1 MNENRNDTIE
11 IDIKEI
17 LMLLWQK
24 VGFILAFTVVTTL
37 LTGLISIYA
46 ITPQYSATSK
56 IYILTNSD
64 SMVNLGDL
72 QLGSSLASDYTEI
85 IRIRPVLEKVAKN
98 LKLEISYEELL
109 ECVSITNPEDTRI
122 LNINVT
128 YPDPVLAKK
137 LADEVSLVAR
147 KQIVEIMHAEE
158 PTVVEAAVIPEH
170 QSSPNNIKNICLGFI
185 LGLVLSASFIVI
197 VYIMDDTIQNGDDVE
212 KYLGL
217 NLLGSIPEEG
227 GTDNSEKK
235 DKKKRRMG
243 IRKGSL

>member
-85 IRIRPVLEKVAKN
+85 IKIRPVLEKVAKN

-109 ECVSITNPEDTRI
+109 E
-122 LNINVT
+122 
-128 YPDPVLAKK
+128 
-137 LADEVSLVAR
+137 
-147 KQIVEIMHAEE
+147 
-158 PTVVEAAVIPEH
+158 
-170 QSSPNNIKNICLGFI
+170 
-185 LGLVLSASFIVI
+185 
-197 VYIMDDTIQNGDDVE
+197 
-212 KYLGL
+212 
-217 NLLGSIPEEG
+217 
-227 GTDNSEKK
+227 
-235 DKKKRRMG
+235 
-243 IRKGSL
+243 